1 MSHPSVARSVVILAA
16 GAGTRMRSTTPKVL
30 HHIAGRSMLSHV
42 IDVADRLQ
50 AQQVC
55 VVVSPSAQAAI
66 AAECGSAI
74 AYIPQHEQRGTAH
87 ALQQAFPHITTHSGD
102 VIVLFGDTPLIQAE
116 TITALLEHVHRTGA
130 RVGIVSFDVEPPHN
144 YGRIVR
150 DANGAVTAIVEA
162 KNCTPEQIH
171 IREANSGIMV
181 IDYQWLQSA
190 LPRITPNELTGELY
204 LTDLVALANHD
215 AGSGAACALAVSD
228 ISEAWGVN
236 TRAQLAEAS
245 RLLQQ
250 RVTSRLMEQGVTIVD
265 PQQVLIAPEV
275 RIGADSVI
283 WPGCVI
289 TGATLIGTGCHIGPQ
304 STIHASH
311 IGADSHVPH
320 AYIKFSTI
328 EAGTVL
334 APHSALVATP
344 PQSTHTKE
352 ESQSQ
357 D

>member
-42 IDVADRLQ
+42 IDVAYQLQ
-50 AQQVC
+50 ADQVC
-55 VVVSPSAQAAI
+55 VVVSPSAHAAI
-66 AAECGSAI
+66 AAECGADI
-74 AYIPQHEQRGTAH
+74 AYIAQHEQRGTAH

-116 TITALLEHVHRTGA
+116 TITALLAHVHRTHA
-130 RVGIVSFDVEPPHN
+130 RVGIVSFDVDPPHN

-150 DANGAVTAIVEA
+150 DEHGAVTAIVEA
-162 KNCTPEQIH
+162 KNCTPAQMS

-181 IDYQWLQSA
+181 IDYQWLHHA

-215 AGSGAACALAVSD
+215 AGSGAACALSVHD
-228 ISEAWGVN
+228 TSEAWGVN
-236 TRAQLAEAS
+236 TRAQLAEAG

-250 RVTSRLMEQGVTIVD
+250 RVTNRLMEQGVTIVD
-265 PQQVLIAPEV
+265 PHQVLIAPEAH
-275 RIGADSVI
+275 IGADSVI
-283 WPGCVI
+283 WPGSVI
-289 TGATLIGTGCHIGPQ
+289 TGATIIGCGCHIGPQ
-304 STIHASH
+304 TTIHASH
-311 IGADSHVPH
+311 IGDASHVPH

-334 APHSALVATP
+334 APYSALVATS

-352 ESQSQ
+352 ESQS
-357 D
+357 